1 MLCLYFRLLDRGDK
15 DRKICIKY
23 LIRMCVQ
30 RYLKQR
36 EEDMRD
42 FESNFHQLMM
52 PDEKT
57 ELLYSF
63 LEGVVAEMERD
74 PLWTNIVKDESTI
87 RLNLKTT
94 NSHLSHCSVIREQTG
109 NC

>member
-1 MLCLYFRLLDRGDK
+1 MLRLYFRLLDRGDK

-87 RLNLKTT
+87 KLNLKIT
-94 NSHLSHCSVIREQTG
+94 NTDLSHYSVVREQTG